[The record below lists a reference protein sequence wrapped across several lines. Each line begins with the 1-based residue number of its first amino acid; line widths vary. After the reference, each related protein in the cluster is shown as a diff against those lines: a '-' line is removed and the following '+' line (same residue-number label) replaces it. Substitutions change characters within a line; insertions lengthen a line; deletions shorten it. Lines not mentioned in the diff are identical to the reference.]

1 MNSLNRKSTL
11 LTAAIFLL
19 PALTSSAQA
28 SSHYSGNVD
37 FSYTVT
43 ASNRNANGDMQSLSI
58 MDFFNSGAYAESAAS
73 SYAPNYQAFSGL
85 GISHNL
91 SLQAQDTIQLGTAV
105 SDYFSNLLISFENIS
120 LDVNDIFDINI
131 DFSYSLTTQA
141 SGENADVD
149 ATFAY
154 SNENFDLDNFDISH
168 ASIYDGFAQAFG
180 VDSFGFVLSAGQT
193 ENLYFD
199 STVTGQ
205 LEATVVP
212 VPAAIWLFGSGMAGL
227 LGMQRKRSSKA

>member
-1 MNSLNRKSTL
+1 MNRLNRKSVL
-11 LTAAIFLL
+11 LTAVILL
-19 PALTSSAQA
+19 LTALTPSAQA

-37 FSYTVT
+37 FSYTIT
-43 ASNRNANGDMQSLSI
+43 ATNRNTNGDMQSLSI
-58 MDFFNSGAYAESAAS
+58 MDFFDSGAYAESGTS
-73 SYAPNYQAFSGL
+73 SYTPNYQSFSGL
-85 GISHNL
+85 GVSHNL
-91 SLQAQDTIQLGTAV
+91 SLQAQDTIQLGAAV

-154 SNENFDLDNFDISH
+154 SNENFDLDNFDVSH
-168 ASIYDGFAQAFG
+168 ASIYDGFTQAFG
-180 VDSFGFVLSAGQT
+180 VDSFGFVLSAGQS

-199 STVTGQ
+199 SAVSGQ

-212 VPAAIWLFGSGMAGL
+212 VPAAVWLFGSGLVGL
-227 LGMQRKRSSKA
+227 LGVQRKQSFKA